1 MKRIIFI
8 ILVVLS
14 GLVAY
19 YVSSTSQILNDN
31 QKISAE
37 NVLLDNNLF
46 PARPVWW
53 SDGKILAV
61 GILPDSSTGDVAAQT
76 ACDLLIAE
84 QLPVSGL
91 RIEVYDVLKIQNE
104 DEWSLLGFAVCE

>member
-1 MKRIIFI
+1 MKRIIFT
-8 ILVVLS
+8 ILIVLS
-14 GLVAY
+14 GLAAY
-19 YVSSTSQILNDN
+19 YVKSTSQILSRSQQSSVDILIAN
-31 QKISAE
+31 SP
-37 NVLLDNNLF
+37 LF

-61 GILPDSSTGDVAAQT
+61 GILPDSSTGDAAAQT

>member
-1 MKRIIFI
+1 MKRTLFVL
-8 ILVVLS
+8 LVVVS
-14 GLVAY
+14 AVVAY
-19 YVSSTSQILNDN
+19 YVSSIASILNHE
-31 QKISAE
+31 QQLSAE
-37 NVLLDNNLF
+37 SFLLENSLF

-53 SDGKILAV
+53 SDGKILAI
-61 GILPDSSTGDVAAQT
+61 GILPDSSTGDAAAQT

>member
-31 QKISAE
+31 QKRSAE

-53 SDGKILAV
+53 SDVKILAV
-61 GILPDSSTGDVAAQT
+61 GILPDSSTGDAAAQT
-76 ACDLLIAE
+76 ACDLLVAE

>member
-1 MKRIIFI
+1 MKRLIIFALSI
-8 ILVVLS
+8 VSVVVTVFIQMNKNTLS
-14 GLVAY
+14 SKVKQQVEVVIQAG
-19 YVSSTSQILNDN
+19 S
-31 QKISAE
+31 
-37 NVLLDNNLF
+37 LF

-61 GILPDSSTGDVAAQT
+61 GILPDSSTGDAAAQT

>member
-61 GILPDSSTGDVAAQT
+61 GILPDSSTGDAAAQT

-84 QLPVSGL
+84 QLPVSEL

>member
-31 QKISAE
+31 QKRSAE

-61 GILPDSSTGDVAAQT
+61 GILPDSSTGDAAAQT

>member
-1 MKRIIFI
+1 MKRILFFFMVTVS
-8 ILVVLS
+8 VV
-14 GLVAY
+14 VAY
-19 YVSSTSQILNDN
+19 YVNLTSDILSDN
-31 QKISAE
+31 QKRSAE

>member
-1 MKRIIFI
+1 MKRILFI
-8 ILVVLS
+8 ILIIVS
-14 GLVAY
+14 AGVAY
-19 YVSSTSQILNDN
+19 YVSLTSSVLSQSQQLAAEST
-31 QKISAE
+31 
-37 NVLLDNNLF
+37 LLSKKLF

-61 GILPDSSTGDVAAQT
+61 GILPDSSTGDAAAQT

>member
-61 GILPDSSTGDVAAQT
+61 GILPDSSTGDAAAQT

>member
-61 GILPDSSTGDVAAQT
+61 GILLDSSTGDAAAQT

>member
-37 NVLLDNNLF
+37 NVLLDNNIF

-61 GILPDSSTGDVAAQT
+61 GILPDSSTGDAAAQT

>member
-1 MKRIIFI
+1 MKRIVLLLLIFTSIIITIFI
-8 ILVVLS
+8 QLDS
-14 GLVAY
+14 D
-19 YVSSTSQILNDN
+19 QINDTLKN
-31 QKISAE
+31 QVEIVIVHDS
-37 NVLLDNNLF
+37 LF

-61 GILPDSSTGDVAAQT
+61 GILPDSSTGDAAAQT
-76 ACDLLIAE
+76 ACDLLVAE

>member
-61 GILPDSSTGDVAAQT
+61 GILPDSSTGDAAAQT
-76 ACDLLIAE
+76 ACDLLVAE

>member
-31 QKISAE
+31 QKRSAE

>member
-37 NVLLDNNLF
+37 NVLLNNNLF

-61 GILPDSSTGDVAAQT
+61 GILPDSSTGDAAAQT

>member
-1 MKRIIFI
+1 MKRTLFVL
-8 ILVVLS
+8 LVVVS
-14 GLVAY
+14 ATVAY
-19 YVSSTSQILNDN
+19 FVSSTASILNHE
-31 QKISAE
+31 QRLSAE
-37 NVLLDNNLF
+37 SSLLDNNLF

-61 GILPDSSTGDVAAQT
+61 GILPDSSTGDAAAQT

>member
-76 ACDLLIAE
+76 ACDLLVAE

>member
-1 MKRIIFI
+1 MKRILIFI
-8 ILVVLS
+8 LIVISVA
-14 GLVAY
+14 VAY
-19 YVSSTSQILNDN
+19 YVSITSSILSKDQQIT
-31 QKISAE
+31 AE
-37 NVLLDNNLF
+37 SILHKSPLF

-61 GILPDSSTGDVAAQT
+61 GILPDSSAGDAAAQT

>member
-1 MKRIIFI
+1 MKRILFI
-8 ILVVLS
+8 SLFVVS
-14 GLVAY
+14 VAVAY
-19 YVSSTSQILNDN
+19 YVNSTSSILDKE
-31 QKISAE
+31 QQALAGSS
-37 NVLLDNNLF
+37 LLNSPLF

-61 GILPDSSTGDVAAQT
+61 GILPDSSTGDAAAQT

>member
-19 YVSSTSQILNDN
+19 YVSSASQILNDN

-61 GILPDSSTGDVAAQT
+61 GILPDSSTGDAAAQT

-84 QLPVSGL
+84 QLPVSEL

>member
-31 QKISAE
+31 QKRSAE

-61 GILPDSSTGDVAAQT
+61 GILPDSSTGDAAAQT
-76 ACDLLIAE
+76 ACDLLVAE

>member
-1 MKRIIFI
+1 MKRFFFV
-8 ILVVLS
+8 ILVLLS
-14 GLVAY
+14 VAVAY
-19 YVSSTSQILNDN
+19 YVTSISSILSEEQQQVAERTL
-31 QKISAE
+31 QKAS
-37 NVLLDNNLF
+37 LF

-61 GILPDSSTGDVAAQT
+61 GILPDSSTGDAAAQT